1 MNDKVKDK
9 VKHIAR
15 MKSKLDG
22 RLDEILDLFA
32 DGETFRGVARIV
44 GVSTRTLNKFLTRK
58 DNVEQYYAVL
68 QESSDSYAS
77 MAEEALRNSPADKI
91 EIQRARELAH
101 HYRWMAA
108 KRNPKRYGDK
118 LDVDAKVSG
127 NIVIQM
133 PSEADGLGE

>member
-1 MNDKVKDK
+1 
-9 VKHIAR
+9 

-32 DGETFRGVARIV
+32 DGETFRGVARIA
-44 GVSTRTLNKFLTRK
+44 GVSTRTLNKYLTQK
-58 DNVEQYYAVL
+58 DHVEQYHAVL

-101 HYRWMAA
+101 HYRWMAS

-118 LDVDAKVSG
+118 LDIESKNDV
-127 NIVIQM
+127 NITGINIKDLIEFKDKQENPESM
-133 PSEADGLGE
+133 

>member
-1 MNDKVKDK
+1 MKKDE

-32 DGETFRGVARIV
+32 DGETFRAVAKNV

-101 HYRWMAA
+101 HYRWMAS

-127 NIVIQM
+127 NIVLQM

>member
-1 MNDKVKDK
+1 
-9 VKHIAR
+9 

-32 DGETFRGVARIV
+32 DGETFRAVAKKV

-101 HYRWMAA
+101 HYRWMAS

-118 LDVDAKVSG
+118 LDIESKVSG

>member
-1 MNDKVKDK
+1 
-9 VKHIAR
+9 

-32 DGETFRGVARIV
+32 DGETFRAVAKKV

-101 HYRWMAA
+101 HYRWMAS

-127 NIVIQM
+127 NIVLQM

>member
-1 MNDKVKDK
+1 
-9 VKHIAR
+9 

-32 DGETFRGVARIV
+32 DGETFRAVAKKV

-101 HYRWMAA
+101 HYRWMAS
-108 KRNPKRYGDK
+108 KRNPKRYGDR

>member
-1 MNDKVKDK
+1 
-9 VKHIAR
+9 

-32 DGETFRGVARIV
+32 DGETFRAVAKKV
-44 GVSTRTLNKFLTRK
+44 GASTRTLNKFLTRK

-101 HYRWMAA
+101 HYRWMAS

-118 LDVDAKVSG
+118 LDIESKVSG

>member
-1 MNDKVKDK
+1 
-9 VKHIAR
+9 

-101 HYRWMAA
+101 HYRWMAS

-133 PSEADGLGE
+133 PGEADGLGE

>member
-1 MNDKVKDK
+1 
-9 VKHIAR
+9 
-15 MKSKLDG
+15 MKNKLDG

-32 DGETFRGVARIV
+32 DGETFRGVAKKV

-58 DNVEQYYAVL
+58 ENVDQYHAVL

-77 MAEEALRNSPADKI
+77 MAEEVLRSSPSDKI

-101 HYRWMAA
+101 HFRWMAS

-118 LDVDAKVSG
+118 LDVDTKVSG

-133 PSEADGLGE
+133 PEDANGLGE

>member
-1 MNDKVKDK
+1 
-9 VKHIAR
+9 

-32 DGETFRGVARIV
+32 DGETFRAVAKKV
-44 GVSTRTLNKFLTRK
+44 GASTRTLNKFLTRK

-101 HYRWMAA
+101 HYRWMAS

>member
-1 MNDKVKDK
+1 
-9 VKHIAR
+9 

-44 GVSTRTLNKFLTRK
+44 GVSTRTLNKYLTQK
-58 DNVEQYYAVL
+58 DHVEQYYAVL

-101 HYRWMAA
+101 HYRWMAS

-133 PSEADGLGE
+133 PGEADGLGE